1 MSEDDKDFSGFWII
15 KHDIPIALKV
25 SQIGGSREGS
35 IEDPSTWPYENVQ
48 HNVFIH

>member
-15 KHDIPIALKV
+15 QHDIPIALKV

-35 IEDPSTWPYENVQ
+35 IEDPST
-48 HNVFIH
+48 